1 MKHVG
6 NVQRPITFLPLSA
19 AIANSLLTFNSG
31 MEIEKKEGGKIVP
44 MCRLEV
50 PELQ

>member
-6 NVQRPITFLPLSA
+6 NVQKPITCLSLSVT
-19 AIANSLLTFNSG
+19 IANFLLTFNIE
-31 MEIEKKEGGKIVP
+31 MEKEKKGGGKMVP

-50 PELQ
+50 LELQ

>member
-6 NVQRPITFLPLSA
+6 NVQKPITFVSLSA
-19 AIANSLLTFNSG
+19 AIANFLLTFNNE
-31 MEIEKKEGGKIVP
+31 MEKKKKEKERILA

-50 PELQ
+50 LEWE